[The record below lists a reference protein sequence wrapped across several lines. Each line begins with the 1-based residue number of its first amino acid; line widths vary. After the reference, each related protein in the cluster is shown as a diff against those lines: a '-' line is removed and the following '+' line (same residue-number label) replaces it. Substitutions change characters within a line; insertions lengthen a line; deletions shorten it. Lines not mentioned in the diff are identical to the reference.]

1 MDATRIDGGKQE
13 YSTCYRIQAW
23 FLSRSRDNW
32 RQKYKRLKS
41 DAKRLQNRVYD
52 VTRSREE
59 WRKEAQELEKE
70 LAALREQVALKKS
83 RRDSGG
89 GSASG
94 ARAD

>member
-1 MDATRIDGGKQE
+1 MDATRIDGGKPE

-32 RQKYKRLKS
+32 RQKYKKLKS
-41 DAKRLQNRVYD
+41 DAKRLQNRVND
-52 VTRSREE
+52 ATRGREK
-59 WRKEAQELEKE
+59 WKKEAQELEKE
-70 LAALREQVALKKS
+70 LATLREQVALKKS
-83 RRDSGG
+83 GCDSGG